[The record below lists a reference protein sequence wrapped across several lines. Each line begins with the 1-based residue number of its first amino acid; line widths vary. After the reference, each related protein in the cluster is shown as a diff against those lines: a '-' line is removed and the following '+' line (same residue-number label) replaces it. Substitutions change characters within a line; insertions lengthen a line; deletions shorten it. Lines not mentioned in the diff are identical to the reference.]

1 MLGRQPLPMTTHEM
15 ALRSVIAVDCC
26 VYLQN
31 YAISQGNG
39 ASYNMA
45 ATAQVW
51 LTVSH
56 LDQSEVEY

>member
-1 MLGRQPLPMTTHEM
+1 MTTHEM

-26 VYLQN
+26 VYLLN